1 MINVVDQTGSEP
13 TLTSPHLLASLDG
26 VMHQA
31 GLDMSRRAATIA
43 DGLRGSYGRIL
54 SLAGDDGARPSEL
67 AEGASISR
75 QAVSQR
81 VRELVA
87 RGWLTLEPDPAD
99 GRAVVARRTAEGNR
113 ILAGLETAIA
123 ELEAEW
129 AAAVGDERYA
139 VFRAVLDE
147 LASGRQAAIAS
158 GRQAAIASGRQAE
171 VRIGARVER

>member
-1 MINVVDQTGSEP
+1 MLAALDRVVQR
-13 TLTSPHLLASLDG
+13 
-26 VMHQA
+26 A
-31 GLDMSRRAATIA
+31 GGEMGRRAANIA

-54 SLAGDDGARPSEL
+54 TLTGADGARPSQL

-81 VRELVA
+81 IRELVT
-87 RGWLTLEPDPAD
+87 RGWLVLDPDPAD
-99 GRAVVARRTAEGNR
+99 GRALVARRTAAGNR
-113 ILAGLETAIA
+113 ILSRLEAAIA

-129 AAAVGDERYA
+129 SATVGAERYA
-139 VFRAVLDE
+139 VFREVLDE
-147 LASGRQAAIAS
+147 LATSGRQAAIAS